1 MAACPTFLNPF
12 ARRLKCKPLGYYL
25 IGGLRTFKRLPP
37 SFEDFTTEKTTS
49 TRTKLDPN
57 TVTSSREERQLMRLG
72 IFPIG
77 SRRRRAAVKTSDNIP
92 FEQLPYLCFQ
102 EARKVLL
109 EEREETLQKI
119 KKQRLR
125 ISNLLAKDV
134 GNIEGGQERK
144 DSTLRSMKKYLEELK
159 IQADLHDPIVK
170 KRFEDGIGKN

>member
-1 MAACPTFLNPF
+1 MP
-12 ARRLKCKPLGYYL
+12 
-25 IGGLRTFKRLPP
+25 I
-37 SFEDFTTEKTTS
+37 
-49 TRTKLDPN
+49 RTKLNPN
-57 TVTSSREERQLMRLG
+57 TVTSRREERKLIRLG

-102 EARKVLL
+102 EARKILL

-125 ISNLLAKDV
+125 ISNLIAQDV
-134 GNIEGGQERK
+134 SQIMGGQERK

-159 IQADLHDPIVK
+159 IQADLNDPIIK
-170 KRFEDGIGKN
+170 KCFEDGKGRD